1 MKDYKASIQELKE
14 NGITPL
20 YGDYYEFEDFP
31 LEKEFNEFYK
41 YCQEYLERNDL
52 GFRIAPARLYYNTHT
67 GENGVAYR
75 KGKYSLIEIFKGTVF
90 ELNAFY
96 ISKKALFE
104 SEPFLKYEKVIHL
117 GGIDAAYFLFQ
128 YASLFFHYH
137 EVGHLI
143 QRSLGSTDHEE
154 YAGEKCLGDKVV
166 EKHIREHD
174 ADWFASNQLAFHIK
188 DFAGRCHP
196 VDEKDFKEVLSG
208 IAAMALAAI
217 YTHFIKWAKGYSKIY
232 YQETCHPHP
241 SVRLSYIIIYL
252 LEALTANTPFKLDQN
267 TILRQAI
274 KISEALMM
282 EPENNIIEKYSLEL
296 FREIKMVEAYINKI
310 RNNAQSY
317 PYLSKNV
324 FIK

>member
-1 MKDYKASIQELKE
+1 
-14 NGITPL
+14 
-20 YGDYYEFEDFP
+20 
-31 LEKEFNEFYK
+31 
-41 YCQEYLERNDL
+41 
-52 GFRIAPARLYYNTHT
+52 
-67 GENGVAYR
+67 
-75 KGKYSLIEIFKGTVF
+75 
-90 ELNAFY
+90 
-96 ISKKALFE
+96 
-104 SEPFLKYEKVIHL
+104 
-117 GGIDAAYFLFQ
+117 
-128 YASLFFHYH
+128 
-137 EVGHLI
+137 
-143 QRSLGSTDHEE
+143 
-154 YAGEKCLGDKVV
+154 
-166 EKHIREHD
+166 
-174 ADWFASNQLAFHIK
+174 
-188 DFAGRCHP
+188 
-196 VDEKDFKEVLSG
+196 
-208 IAAMALAAI
+208 MALAAI